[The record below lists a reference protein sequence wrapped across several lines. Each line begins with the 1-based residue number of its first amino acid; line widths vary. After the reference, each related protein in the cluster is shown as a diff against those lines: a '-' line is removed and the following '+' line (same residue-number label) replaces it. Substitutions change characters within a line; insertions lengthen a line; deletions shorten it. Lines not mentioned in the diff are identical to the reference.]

1 MAIMFLLTSS
11 IIGLVVVM
19 PIQGHFDPDGGWAN
33 FTDFRLTSNFH
44 SATLA
49 DSEKKPDNPQDK
61 SYLLAYLVFT
71 YVFTALL
78 SFFLIKQSRIVSKRR
93 QEYLGHQ
100 SSVAD
105 RTIKLSGIPHE
116 LRDEQK
122 LQEFI
127 EKLRIGDVSAVTVCR
142 DWREIDELAEQ
153 RAIMLRKLEEAYV
166 MFEGRR
172 AERDLQTLPVVQPT
186 PEDDERPVSVMS
198 GDSQPLINGH
208 HKPIRRRPTV
218 RTGLWGVMGKEID
231 AIDFY
236 TAKLQQL
243 DHKILEAR
251 KKVYPATPMA
261 FVTFDKVS
269 GAVREPLPFPAN
281 CSNWRHNLFWIQL
294 LFVLLLTLPPLP
306 MTLFGRIH
314 ILLAVNDLSEDGV
327 LPLSVALY
335 LYYGLLQSVH

>member
-1 MAIMFLLTSS
+1 MFLLASS

-19 PIQGHFDPDGGWAN
+19 PIQSHFDPDGGWGN
-33 FTDFRLTSNFH
+33 FTDFRSMSSFR
-44 SATLA
+44 SARRA
-49 DSEKKPDNPQDK
+49 DSEKNPDNVQDT
-61 SYLLAYLVFT
+61 SYLWAYLVFT

-78 SFFLIKQSRIVSKRR
+78 SFFLIKQSSIVSKQR

-105 RTIKLSGIPHE
+105 RTIKVSGIPHD

-122 LQEFI
+122 LQGFI

-153 RAIMLRKLEEAYV
+153 RAVTLRKLEEAYV
-166 MFEGRR
+166 VFEGRR
-172 AERDLQTLPVVQPT
+172 VERDLQRLPVVQPAL
-186 PEDDERPVSVMS
+186 EDVERPASATS

-208 HKPIRRRPTV
+208 RKPIRRRPMISI
-218 RTGLWGVMGKEID
+218 GLWGLMGKQVD

-243 DHKILEAR
+243 DHNILEAR
-251 KKVYPATPMA
+251 KNVYTPIPMA

-269 GAVREPLPFPAN
+269 GAVRETSLPN
-281 CSNWRHNLFWIQL
+281 
-294 LFVLLLTLPPLP
+294 
-306 MTLFGRIH
+306 
-314 ILLAVNDLSEDGV
+314 
-327 LPLSVALY
+327 
-335 LYYGLLQSVH
+335 